1 MPIIPPA
8 KSQPSVPVK
17 ATEESPNGRYYFKIV
32 VSPPPELERL
42 LGAVTRSSRWRGP
55 GQTDPLW
62 TGITARP

>member
-32 VSPPPELERL
+32 VSPTPELERL
-42 LGAVTRSSRWRGP
+42 LAAGYKIVKVEGP
-55 GQTDPLW
+55 
-62 TGITARP
+62 RRN